1 MYSAFWLKDKNEKSL
16 KTKHLG
22 WALGPS
28 TSGCNGS
35 AVLTQ
40 PETLDTATQSDTHQL
55 WETWAE
61 KESNFALHKL
71 DFNMETKHR
80 KKKKTSFTLILCH
93 VIPSNREFL
102 CELSLKPKAG
112 LPGRQTAHS
121 RAGYMHVCNKQCR
134 AGPGSARSC
143 TALGQ
148 HSTNCPMF
156 QRLSLTHSFQ
166 SSHKQL

>member
-16 KTKHLG
+16 KTKHLE

-40 PETLDTATQSDTHQL
+40 PETLDTAKQSDTHQL

-80 KKKKTSFTLILCH
+80 EKKKDIFHIDS
-93 VIPSNREFL
+93 VS
-102 CELSLKPKAG
+102 
-112 LPGRQTAHS
+112 
-121 RAGYMHVCNKQCR
+121 CN
-134 AGPGSARSC
+134 SIE
-143 TALGQ
+143 
-148 HSTNCPMF
+148 
-156 QRLSLTHSFQ
+156 QRVSV
-166 SSHKQL
+166 